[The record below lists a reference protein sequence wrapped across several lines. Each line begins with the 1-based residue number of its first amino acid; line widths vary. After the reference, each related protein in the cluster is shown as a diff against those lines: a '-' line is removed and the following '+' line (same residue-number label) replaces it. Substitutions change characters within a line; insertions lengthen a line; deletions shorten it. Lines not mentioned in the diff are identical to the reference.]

1 MTSRE
6 YEILKILADGKF
18 HSGQELADSINVS
31 RTAIWKQLNKI
42 REKQLDVRAIK
53 GRGYQLSEPL
63 ELLQADS
70 ILKSIS
76 LKPDVSINAINI
88 LFSIDSTNQY
98 LLDELSKGPIHSRV
112 VLTEHQKRG
121 RGRGINRWESG
132 LGAGIYLSIGWQ
144 FALMPKSYSALS
156 LAVGTVISNCISELS
171 GKSIGLKWPNDLIYE
186 GSKLGGI
193 LIESRGQLA
202 GRMDTVIGIGLNIN
216 IFDDIRSKVNQD
228 ITDLKEVFGHIPSRN
243 ELAAKVIS
251 NIINLL
257 TEYPD
262 CGFAHYLQDW
272 RVRDISRGK
281 MARLN
286 MAGNI
291 IEGTV
296 VDVDEQGN
304 LIISVDGK
312 HEKYTSG
319 DLSLRMTN

>member
-63 ELLQADS
+63 ELLQVDR
-70 ILKSIS
+70 ILKSIA
-76 LKPDVSINAINI
+76 LKPDVSIDAMNI

-98 LLDELSKGPIHSRV
+98 LLDQLSKGPIHSRV
-112 VLTEHQKRG
+112 VLTEHQKLG

-132 LGAGIYLSIGWQ
+132 LGAGLYLSIGWQ

-156 LAVGTVISNCISELS
+156 LAVGTVIANCISELS

-202 GRMDTVIGIGLNIN
+202 GRMDTVIGIGLNVN

-228 ITDLKEVFGHIPSRN
+228 ITDLKVIFGHIPSRN

-251 NIINLL
+251 NIINMLA
-257 TEYPD
+257 EYPD
-262 CGFAHYLQDW
+262 CGFGHYLQDW

-296 VDVDEQGN
+296 IDVDEQGN

-312 HEKYTSG
+312 HEKFTSG
-319 DLSLRMTN
+319 DLSLRVVN

>member
-6 YEILKILADGKF
+6 YAILKILADGKF
-18 HSGQELADSINVS
+18 HSGQELADRIKVS

-53 GRGYQLSEPL
+53 GKGYQLSEPL
-63 ELLQADS
+63 ELLQVDR

-76 LKPDVSINAINI
+76 LKPGISIDTINI

-98 LLDELSKGPIHSRV
+98 LLDQLSTSPIHSSV
-112 VLTEHQKRG
+112 VLTEHQQQG
-121 RGRGINRWESG
+121 RGRGKNRWESG

-144 FALMPKSYSALS
+144 FALMPNSFSGLS
-156 LAVGTVISNCISELS
+156 LAVGAVIANCISELT
-171 GKSIGLKWPNDLIYE
+171 GKFIGLKWPNDLIFE

-202 GRMDTVIGIGLNIN
+202 GRMDTVIGIGLNVN
-216 IFDDIRSKVNQD
+216 IFDGIRNKVDQD
-228 ITDLKEVFGHIPSRN
+228 ITDLKAVSGCILSRN
-243 ELAAKVIS
+243 ELAANLIS

-262 CGFAHYLQDW
+262 CGFVHYLQDW

-281 MARLN
+281 VASLN

-296 VDVDEQGN
+296 VDVDDQGN
-304 LIISVDGK
+304 LIMSIDGNL
-312 HEKYTSG
+312 EKFSSG
-319 DLSLRMTN
+319 DLSLRMAN